1 MPPAATDGSDAAP
14 GPGAAASGADAAAV
28 DLEAAHRRAG
38 PPTLDAV
45 LGSLALEAVDDGVYS
60 GPSVAIGTGR
70 IFGGQVLG
78 QVLVAA
84 ATAVPAKQVKSIS
97 VQFARDG
104 VAPDPVMLEVAV
116 LHEGGTYA
124 TCDVRVRQEGR
135 VLAVGIVSLHLPG
148 EGPEQQAAVLA
159 APDPDAAPALE
170 LPMIPCET
178 RVVGGVQL
186 RDETIGPAEFA
197 FWMRAPSLAGAPPA
211 VHQALF
217 AYASDLTPIATAL
230 RPLPGLSQRSSHR
243 TVQTATT
250 GHSVWFHDALDL
262 TDWVCLQQTA
272 PVTGAG
278 RTFGWGHG
286 FARDGRAVASY
297 AQDAMVRWLTANP
310 GRVARTKD

>member
-1 MPPAATDGSDAAP
+1 MTAGGPDAP
-14 GPGAAASGADAAAV
+14 GADVAA
-28 DLEAAHRRAG
+28 DLAAAHRRAG

-45 LGSLALEAVDDGVYS
+45 LGSFALESVGEHTYA

-70 IFGGQVLG
+70 VFGGQVLG
-78 QVLVAA
+78 QVLLAA
-84 ATAVPAKQVKSIS
+84 AAAVPAKQVKSIS

-104 VAPDPVMLEVAV
+104 VAPDPVTLEVAV
-116 LHEGGTYA
+116 LHEGGTFA

-135 VLAVGIVSLHLPG
+135 VLAAGIVSLHVPG

-159 APDPDAAPALE
+159 DTDPEAAPALD

-186 RDETIGPAEFA
+186 RDDAVGPAEFA
-197 FWMRAPSLAGAPPA
+197 FWMRAPRLAGAPPA
-211 VHQALF
+211 LHQALF

-230 RPLPGLSQRSSHR
+230 RPIAGMSQMSSHR

-262 TDWVCLQQTA
+262 ADWVCLQQTA

-286 FARDGRAVASY
+286 FARDGRVVASY